1 MEAPRW
7 SLSIVQYTINVQGII
22 HVITYLPT
30 YFLLTHKQNDLRCPG
45 CDLPVVMEDDNSE
58 AKYSNDV
65 VDGQFD
71 SDSIDDDASK
81 FYIC

>member
-1 MEAPRW
+1 
-7 SLSIVQYTINVQGII
+7 
-22 HVITYLPT
+22 
-30 YFLLTHKQNDLRCPG
+30 
-45 CDLPVVMEDDNSE
+45 MEDADSE